1 MSTFFEQLVQTQENT
16 HLLEHQHFSARR
28 KRNFFSH
35 PNSIYRIAKNGPYT
49 APSAYACVLRT
60 SNFAKVCEKDGDP
73 PPAPRAAF
81 GQFWVT
87 QARRPTQ
94 RRRPRSG
101 WRHLNVPWSATTRLR
116 HHGRPRRALGPAPPR
131 PTARPGVRSS
141 GPPAASPGNRCAR
154 RGLPDAETRERG
166 RTHHVRR
173 GRRGLPGT
181 GETHPHREAGECQL
195 RDRPR
200 VPSGRARRVPSRAGR
215 PAARL
220 RPLLQRSLLLAAPP
234 HPCSC
239 LRPPDAAPHPH
250 LRGPR
255 PASARRP
262 WDEAS
267 VPGNACCGQ
276 HAAVRWK
283 NLIRGSPRA
292 WPLTNG

>member
-16 HLLEHQHFSARR
+16 HFLEHQHFSSRR
-28 KRNFFSH
+28 KRNFFLH

-73 PPAPRAAF
+73 RAAF
-81 GQFWVT
+81 GQFRVT
-87 QARRPTQ
+87 KARRSTP

-101 WRHLNVPWSATTRLR
+101 WQDLNVPRSATTRLR
-116 HHGRPRRALGPAPPR
+116 HHGPPRRALGPAPPR
-131 PTARPGVRSS
+131 PTARPGVSSS

-154 RGLPDAETRERG
+154 RGSADAETRERG

-181 GETHPHREAGECQL
+181 GETQPHREAGECQL
-195 RDRPR
+195 RGQPH
-200 VPSGRARRVPSRAGR
+200 VPSGRARRVPSRAGG

-234 HPCSC
+234 HPCSR
-239 LRPPDAAPHPH
+239 LRPPDAAPP
-250 LRGPR
+250 P
-255 PASARRP
+255 PPS
-262 WDEAS
+262 
-267 VPGNACCGQ
+267 
-276 HAAVRWK
+276 
-283 NLIRGSPRA
+283 
-292 WPLTNG
+292 